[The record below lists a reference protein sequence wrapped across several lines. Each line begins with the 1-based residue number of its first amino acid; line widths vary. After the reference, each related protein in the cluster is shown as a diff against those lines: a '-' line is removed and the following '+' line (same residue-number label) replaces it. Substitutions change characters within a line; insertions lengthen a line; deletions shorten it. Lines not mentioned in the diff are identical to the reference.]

1 MNELTLFW
9 GSKDDPTFSWKLA
22 NDVTSSTSQV
32 ALHQLESEQILKA
45 DLSCIADMAM
55 DAKVRLVLSNSDI
68 VCANLQVPNKA
79 QKLLRKAIP
88 YMMEDDIAT
97 PVDQL
102 FFALADKPIDSRL
115 TVRAIDRYY
124 LESILNMFN
133 TAEIKL
139 HQILVDSDLIDQP
152 KEGFRLLIHNDNCLV
167 VDHQNNRWHC
177 HQDDFSWL
185 IQKQLSEVESEN
197 EMPIALPL
205 EVISQHPTDEFEH
218 QLPVGRFAV
227 ESVQVDDYY
236 QFLLSQTG
244 RSLNLLQA
252 EYEPKKESS
261 KVRLF
266 ATKVATLAAV
276 VLLAFMVYQGTQI
289 YVLSDTKAQ
298 LNEQKKT
305 LLKQAFPN
313 SKRPTEKALKV
324 YMKSLGESSGQGGFL
339 SLLSS
344 ASESLTDLTK
354 IYPTN
359 ISYDH
364 ARNELRIDVIAA
376 DLVVLDQYAD
386 TLRKKGHKVD
396 KSSET
401 QRGEGYSSR
410 LTITR

>member
-9 GSKDDPTFSWKLA
+9 GNKDEPTFSWKLTKK
-22 NDVTSSTSQV
+22 DPTPTSQA
-32 ALHQLESEQILKA
+32 ALHQLESKEILKA
-45 DLSCIADMAM
+45 DLNCIADMAM
-55 DAKVRLVLSNSDI
+55 DAKVSLILSNSDI

-88 YMMEDDIAT
+88 FMLEDDVAT

-102 FFALADKPIDSRL
+102 FFALADKTVDSKL
-115 TVRAIDRYY
+115 AIRAVDRFYF
-124 LESILNMFN
+124 ESILNTFKA
-133 TAEIKL
+133 AEIKL
-139 HQILVDSDLIDQP
+139 QKVLLDSDLIDQP
-152 KEGFRLLIHNDNCLV
+152 EEGFKLCIDRDNCLV
-167 VDHQNNRWHC
+167 VDDENNRWHC
-177 HQDDFSWL
+177 HPDDFSWL
-185 IQKQLSEVESEN
+185 IQKQLNQVDSED

-205 EVISQHPTDEFEH
+205 EIISQQPTDEFEH

-227 ESVQVDDYY
+227 SSNQVEDYH
-236 QFLLSQTG
+236 QFLLSQSG
-244 RSLNLLQA
+244 QPLNLLQA
-252 EYEPKKESS
+252 EFEPKKESS
-261 KVRLF
+261 KVKMF
-266 ATKVATLAAV
+266 AVKLASVAAM
-276 VLLAFMVYQGTQI
+276 VLLSFIIYQGTHI
-289 YVLSDTKAQ
+289 YVLSDTKTQ
-298 LNEQKKT
+298 LAAQKKT
-305 LLKQAFPN
+305 LLKQAFPR
-313 SKRPTEKALKV
+313 SKRPTEKALKI
-324 YMKSLGESSGQGGFL
+324 YMKSLGESAGQGGFL

-344 ASESLTDLTK
+344 ASELLTDLSK

-386 TLRKKGHKVD
+386 ALRKKGHKVD